1 MHGKNDFKHMKTAIR
16 MMAIPMLAAG
26 AAWGQEEFNAVERGK
41 EVFESQNCIVCH
53 SSEKDDKS
61 LKTGPNLHGLFLTEP
76 REREVVVV
84 ASGEKK
90 KVKADKAYF
99 MDSLRKS
106 WDELAVAETG
116 ETKGTAYG
124 PIMPSFAPEVIS
136 DEDLEAVWHY
146 VRTMAEGYAA
156 GPAEV
161 MLKKKDA
168 PAAASPLEIPGEEPV
183 ADRTRVFR
191 VSLPGMSGRTVAVGQ
206 PNGMSYAFDPRFLS
220 VRKIWS
226 GGFLNLKEERTG
238 RGGKPSVPGNGA
250 SIFVEGAPV
259 LAPLTSG
266 GEVVDFEFKESDVN
280 DSEAQIKYLN
290 DKVDHAE
297 RLASL
302 DAEYLGHRIAK
313 TGEPSFRFRVG
324 KNTFSQAVRI
334 ADDGEFTLVLEG
346 EIAEPQSFRL
356 EAAGFAGVSVDGG
369 ELKDN
374 VWLLPVSPE
383 AKTHTLKARIEGG
396 LVATKQLPRGEDW
409 APQPVVIAPSEPGK
423 KPLELQAGYSAMS
436 WAPPLDLFGRTQLFE
451 PTGIAIAKDG
461 TIVISTRTAGVWRIR
476 DGKWSLFAE
485 NAYESLGVWIE
496 DDKGDRIVISQ
507 KPEITRIIDTD
518 GDGRADVFDTVCDDF
533 GFHGNYHEYT
543 HGPVR
548 DEAGNYYFLL
558 NLSHDHHN
566 KETSWRAGGPFMGSM
581 EGYRGWA
588 CRVTPEGKFEPY
600 ANGLR
605 SPAGIGFDPE
615 GRLWYAEN
623 QGEYV
628 GSSKWVPLEEGKFYG
643 HISGLVSLPGMTPKS
658 PEIQYPLWKDKLRK
672 GAVWLPHGK
681 LSNSPGN
688 PAWDTTGG
696 KFGSY
701 QGQVFIG
708 DQTLSTLMRII
719 TEKVDGLDQ
728 GAVVPFARGMSS
740 GVMRPV
746 FLPDGSLLLGQTGR
760 GWASNGG
767 RQDALQQ
774 IVWDGKTVSADIH
787 GASAAKDGF
796 TLRFTKPLAADVTAE
811 ALAAK
816 FKLMSWFYTN
826 DSKYGSPQHDKRDET
841 LAGVDI
847 SGDRLSVTVR
857 PADFGK
863 GDKWIDRIYHIHLTD
878 TAGLFGD
885 EPVWKALETYF
896 TLRAIPK

>member
-1 MHGKNDFKHMKTAIR
+1 
-16 MMAIPMLAAG
+16 MAIPMLAAG
-26 AAWGQEEFNAVERGK
+26 VAWGQEEYDAVERGK
-41 EVFESQNCIVCH
+41 EVFESMGCIVCH
-53 SSEKDDKS
+53 STKKDDPS

-76 REREVVVV
+76 RDREAVFP

-99 MDSLRKS
+99 TDSIRKS
-106 WDELAVAETG
+106 WDLLAVAESG

-124 PIMPSFAPEVIS
+124 AIMPMFAPEVIS
-136 DEDLEAVWHY
+136 DEDLEAIWHY
-146 VRTMAEGYAA
+146 VRTMADGYAV
-156 GPAEV
+156 GPAQV
-161 MLKKKDA
+161 MLQKKDA
-168 PAAASPLEIPGEEPV
+168 SAAASPLEIPGEESV

-191 VSLPGMSGRTVAVGQ
+191 VAMLGTSGRAVAVGQ

-238 RGGKPSVPGNGA
+238 RGGKAVAPGQNA
-250 SIFVEGAPV
+250 SPFLGGTAV
-259 LAPLTSG
+259 LVPLTSD
-266 GEVVDFEFKESDVN
+266 GEPVDFEFKESDMN

-290 DKVDHAE
+290 DKTDHLD
-297 RLASL
+297 RLAAL
-302 DAEYLGHRIAK
+302 DAEYLGHRLDPK
-313 TGEPSFRFRVG
+313 TGEPAFRFRVG
-324 KNTFSQAVRI
+324 KNTFSQTVRI
-334 ADDGEFTLVLEG
+334 SDDGGLTITIEG
-346 EIAEPQSFRL
+346 KVEQAQSFRFVGGGL
-356 EAAGFAGVSVDGG
+356 QDRHVMGG
-369 ELKDN
+369 EIKN
-374 VWLLPVSPE
+374 NAWTLPVSAE
-383 AKTHTLKARIEGG
+383 AKTYTLKARLVGG
-396 LVATKQLPRGEDW
+396 LVARPKLPRGEDW
-409 APQPVVIAPSEPGK
+409 TPQPLVIKPSEPGK
-423 KPLELQAGYSAMS
+423 KPLELPAGYSAMT
-436 WAPPLDLFGRTQLFE
+436 WAPPLDLFGREQLFE
-451 PTGIAIAKDG
+451 PTGIAVAKDG
-461 TIVISTRTAGVWRIR
+461 TIVLSTRTAGVWRIR

-485 NAYESLGVWIE
+485 NAYESLGVVIE

-507 KPEITRIIDTD
+507 KPELTRLIDID
-518 GDGRADVFDTVCDDF
+518 GDGRADKFDTVCDDF

-548 DEAGNYYFLL
+548 DDAGNYYFLL

-566 KETSWRAGGPFMGSM
+566 EKTSWRAGGPFMGSM

-628 GSSKWVPLEEGKFYG
+628 GSSKWVPLEQGKFYG
-643 HISGLVSLPGMTPKS
+643 HISGLVSLPGMTPES

-696 KFGSY
+696 KFGVY

-708 DQTLSTLMRII
+708 DQTLSTVMRVV
-719 TEKVDGLDQ
+719 TEKVNGEDQ
-728 GAVVPFARGMSS
+728 GCVIPFARGMSS

-746 FLPDGSLLLGQTGR
+746 FLPDGSLLIGQTGR

-767 RQDALQQ
+767 SQDKLQQ
-774 IVWDGKTVSADIH
+774 IVWDGKTVAADIH
-787 GASAAKDGF
+787 SASAAKDGF
-796 TLRFTKPLAADVTAE
+796 ILRFTKPLAADVTAD
-811 ALAAK
+811 ALASK

-826 DSKYGSPQHDKRDET
+826 DEKYGSPQHDKRDET
-841 LAGVDI
+841 LAGAEI
-847 SGDRLSVTVR
+847 SGDRLSVTLR
-857 PADFGK
+857 LAGFGK

-878 TAGLFGD
+878 TTGLFGD
-885 EPVWKALETYF
+885 APVWKSLETYF